1 MAWFVLIVSGVLES
15 GWAIALKKS
24 EGFTRLGPSVTFGVL
39 AMVSFGGLAW
49 AMKTLP
55 AGPSYAVWTGI
66 GAALTATL
74 GILLFNEA
82 VSAVKLVSIGLI
94 IAGVTGLA
102 LTGGG
107 H

>member
-1 MAWFVLIVSGVLES
+1 MAWFVLIISGVLES

-24 EGFTRLGPSVTFGVL
+24 EGFTRLAPSVTFVVL
-39 AMVSFGGLAW
+39 ALVSFGGLAW

-55 AGPSYAVWTGI
+55 VGPSYAVWTGI

-74 GILLFNEA
+74 GILLFGEA
-82 VSAVKLVSIGLI
+82 VSAVKLLCIGFI
-94 IAGVTGLA
+94 ITGVVGLA
-102 LTGGG
+102 LTEGG